1 MRVRETPPFAP
12 VLMESTR
19 AIGYSLEAAIA
30 DIIDNSIT
38 AKAGKVQLSF
48 FPVGDAYVCI
58 LDNGSGMDD
67 AQIDVAM
74 QYGSRSPMD
83 ERDASDL
90 GRYGLG
96 LKTASLSQCRVLT
109 VISKQGDNVI
119 GRRWDLDYIIE
130 TGSWSLLILDEED
143 MAAVPH
149 ISDLREQESGTLV
162 VWQNLDRLLMGE
174 VDYEKSLG
182 RKMDEVRQH
191 LELVFHRY
199 LSGEA
204 GIKRLEIT
212 FNGVKIKAA
221 DPFLLKKSTQA
232 MDTETLIIRGK
243 RIMVKP
249 YILPHVSK
257 MTETDYYAGELN
269 ASEIKARIEPSIMIQ
284 RMLSKAME
292 IHENDILVDAYT
304 KTNGIA
310 ANIRSFAVFDYIQ
323 KILEAPENNYTLDSD
338 VLCAADFGAPQK
350 RMRFVIMGIK
360 KDIATKVTL
369 PIGSFT
375 GKEYRSVRDA
385 IGDLEDVM
393 PVYDLTDDADGIMI
407 EEKDGLGDLAQALRN
422 TSVLKNHIMTKTT
435 ETAMER
441 FRALKQ
447 GENFHALDESLKT
460 NTYTDASRTQNTIYL
475 RLNYDEPSGTVVN
488 VRKSMWIHPTLDRAI
503 SVREAARLQT
513 FPDSFVFCGSKD
525 KQYQQVGNAV
535 PPIMAKSI
543 AKKLAQILTRNL
555 ERIANESV

>member
-1 MRVRETPPFAP
+1 MYTVVDLFAGAGGLSLGFVQTQKYDIKVAFEKIPHMQDTYRRNHPNVEIQGDVCAADYDDIKRRYGDIDVVIGGPPCQGFSNANRQKNTAINQNNML
-12 VLMESTR
+12 VKQYLR
-19 AIGYSLEAAIA
+19 AILELKP
-30 DIIDNSIT
+30 
-38 AKAGKVQLSF
+38 KAFVMENVSMLRSDVHRF
-48 FPVGDAYVCI
+48 FMEKKDEETVRRCEIPVK
-58 LDNGSGMDD
+58 
-67 AQIDVAM
+67 
-74 QYGSRSPMD
+74 
-83 ERDASDL
+83 E
-90 GRYGLG
+90 
-96 LKTASLSQCRVLT
+96 TVLH
-109 VISKQGDNVI
+109 
-119 GRRWDLDYIIE
+119 L
-130 TGSWSLLILDEED
+130 LDEQFVFEG
-143 MAAVPH
+143 A
-149 ISDLREQESGTLV
+149 
-162 VWQNLDRLLMGE
+162 
-174 VDYEKSLG
+174 
-182 RKMDEVRQH
+182 
-191 LELVFHRY
+191 LELVKDENKVAALIWPEEHYFELNVIYKASKNLDKMKVALEKHRKKLERIASVY
-199 LSGEA
+199 RELAPEGHLNIEA
-204 GIKRLEIT
+204 K
-212 FNGVKIKAA
+212 KAFGA
-221 DPFLLKKSTQA
+221 
-232 MDTETLIIRGK
+232 I
-243 RIMVKP
+243 
-249 YILPHVSK
+249 
-257 MTETDYYAGELN
+257 TDYYAGELN
-269 ASEIKARIEPSIMIQ
+269 ASEIKACIEPSIMIQ

-292 IHENDILVDAYT
+292 IHKNDILVDAYT

-393 PVYDLTDDADGIMI
+393 PVYDLTEDADGIMI

-422 TSVLKNHIMTKTT
+422 TSVLKNHIVTKTT

-475 RLNYDEPSGTVVN
+475 RLDYDEPSGTVVN